1 MTWASILALLH
12 GDDADDTVTDAALAL
27 GRTFEACVD
36 GLIVRPDPRD
46 AVRLAVDGMSPAM
59 IESVIDAARGE
70 SERRTAHARESFEAR
85 CRAQGID
92 TAAGKAGPGA
102 CARWHEEVA
111 LAADRI
117 AYHGRLADLVV
128 IAPPAGGGDE
138 ADIAIEAVLFETARP
153 LMLAGTGEFN
163 AIGGTVLVAWNGSR
177 ESVRAVTDALPLL
190 GRAKRVL
197 AIGVDEG
204 GTRRPPTDALCD
216 YLARHGVDAEP
227 VTLPGG
233 RGPVAPLLLEK
244 AAEIGADLLV
254 MGAYGHSR
262 LRELV
267 LGGVTRQVL
276 AEATLPVL
284 MAH

>member
-1 MTWASILALLH
+1 
-12 GDDADDTVTDAALAL
+12 
-27 GRTFEACVD
+27 
-36 GLIVRPDPRD
+36 
-46 AVRLAVDGMSPAM
+46 MSPAM

-70 SERRTAHARESFEAR
+70 SERRTAHARQSFEAR
-85 CRAQGID
+85 SRAQGIG
-92 TAAGKAGPGA
+92 TAVDNTVPGA

-111 LAADRI
+111 LATDRI

-138 ADIAIEAVLFETARP
+138 TDIAIEAVLFETARP
-153 LMLAGTGEFN
+153 LLLAGTGDFN
-163 AIGGTVLVAWNGSR
+163 AIGGTALVAWNGSC
-177 ESVRAVTDALPLL
+177 ESVRAVTNALPLL
-190 GRAKRVL
+190 SRAGRVL

-216 YLARHGVDAEP
+216 YLARHGVATEP
-227 VTLPGG
+227 LTLPDG
-233 RGPVAPLLLEK
+233 RGAVAPLLLEK
-244 AAEIGADLLV
+244 ASELGADLLV

-276 AEATLPVL
+276 AEATIPVI